1 VKTIIFLGGSQG
13 AKAINALALEM
24 AVQLKERGIK
34 IIHQAGQ
41 NNINEVKKAYDDLGI
56 EAEVFG
62 FTDRLADFMNEA
74 DFAIAR
80 SGASTLWELSATALP
95 TLFIPYPHAASDH
108 QFYNAQFLVEKE
120 LAWMMRENEIEVQK
134 VLSLLAVN
142 LEEKS
147 KGLMQI
153 VEKNGS
159 AKIAAL
165 LTQM

>member
-1 VKTIIFLGGSQG
+1 
-13 AKAINALALEM
+13 
-24 AVQLKERGIK
+24 
-34 IIHQAGQ
+34 
-41 NNINEVKKAYDDLGI
+41 
-56 EAEVFG
+56 
-62 FTDRLADFMNEA
+62 
-74 DFAIAR
+74 
-80 SGASTLWELSATALP
+80 STLWELSATALP

-120 LAWMMRENEIEVQK
+120 LAWMMREKEIEVQK
-134 VLSLLAVN
+134 VLKLLEVN

-159 AKIAAL
+159 EKIAML